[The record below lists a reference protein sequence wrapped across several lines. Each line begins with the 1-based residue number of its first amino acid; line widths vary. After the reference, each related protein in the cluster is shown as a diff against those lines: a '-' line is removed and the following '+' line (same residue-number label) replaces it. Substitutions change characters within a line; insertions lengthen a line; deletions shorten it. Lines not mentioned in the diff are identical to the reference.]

1 MIRRRPIGHLLATG
15 VITTVLVALAAC
27 SSTSQLDTASAPG
40 PTGTT
45 PTTRATVPS
54 TTTTTSSPGTVPG
67 PTSTATVP
75 DGDTIPV
82 TTVRTDGG
90 AMRLPLGQAVV
101 VDADG
106 STLELV
112 SIDEDSRCPEAAA
125 CVWEGE
131 LQVTVDYVGASSG
144 PTAPAR
150 LQLTWV
156 YHADPT
162 ATPDGRF
169 LLGLDDLEDDAPAPT
184 AIVTITEA

>member
-45 PTTRATVPS
+45 PTTRATAPS

-131 LQVTVDYVGASSG
+131 LQVTVDYVGVLGAHG
-144 PTAPAR
+144 ARQAPAHVGVPR
-150 LQLTWV
+150 R
-156 YHADPT
+156 
-162 ATPDGRF
+162 PDG
-169 LLGLDDLEDDAPAPT
+169 DAGRAFPARARRPRGRRLPRRRS
-184 AIVTITEA
+184 